1 MATILVADDDT
12 DVRGTLSR
20 SLIRHGYEVLTA
32 NSGVEALALTRQM
45 LPDLLVLDMAM
56 PGLDGIEVC
65 RRLRADPTVS
75 DTPVLF
81 LTAQH
86 RLPDRLRG
94 LDAGGDDYLIKPFD
108 IQELTARV
116 RALLRR
122 CQRMSA
128 QPLSLGRLR
137 LDLSGRRAEV
147 DTRAIALTPTEFKLL
162 AYLLRNAGQ
171 VVSSDRLLQ
180 DVWGYPPGTGQ
191 HALVRAHVKNL
202 RAKLEPSPRSPRYIR
217 TVPRH
222 GYTLVSP
229 D

>member
-1 MATILVADDDT
+1 MATILVADNDS

-20 SLIRHGYEVLTA
+20 SLVRNGYEVLTA
-32 NSGVEALALTRQM
+32 NSGAEALSVTRQM
-45 LPDLLVLDMAM
+45 MPDLVVLDMAM

-94 LDAGGDDYLIKPFD
+94 LDAGGDDYLTKPFD

-122 CQRMSA
+122 AQRSHA

-137 LDLSGRRAEV
+137 LDLGGRRAEV
-147 DTRAIALTPTEFKLL
+147 DGRSIPMTPTEFKLL
-162 AYLLRNAGQ
+162 AYLLRNPGQ
-171 VVSSDRLLQ
+171 VISSDRLLQ
-180 DVWGYPPGTGQ
+180 DVWGYPPGAGQ

-202 RAKLEPSPRSPRYIR
+202 RAKLEPTPHSPRYIR

-222 GYTLVSP
+222 GYTLIAP

>member
-1 MATILVADDDT
+1 MATILIAADDD

-20 SLIRHGYEVLTA
+20 SLIRQGYEILTA
-32 NSGVEALALTRQM
+32 TNGTEALSLSRQM
-45 LPDLLVLDMAM
+45 LPDLVILDMAM

-75 DTPVLF
+75 DTPIMF
-81 LTAQH
+81 LTAQT

-94 LDAGGDDYLIKPFD
+94 LDAGGDDYLVKPFD
-108 IQELTARV
+108 IQELAARV

-122 CQRMSA
+122 AQRVHA
-128 QPLSLGRLR
+128 RPLALGRLR
-137 LDLSGRRAEV
+137 LDLSGRKAEV

-202 RAKLEPSPRSPRYIR
+202 RAKLEPSPHSPRYIR

>member
-20 SLIRHGYEVLTA
+20 SLVRHGYEVLTA
-32 NSGVEALALTRQM
+32 NSGVEALAMTRQM

-65 RRLRADPTVS
+65 RRLRADPSVS

-94 LDAGGDDYLIKPFD
+94 LDAGGDDYITKPFD

-147 DTRAIALTPTEFKLL
+147 DARNIALTPTEFKLL
-162 AYLLRNAGQ
+162 AYLLRNA
-171 VVSSDRLLQ
+171 
-180 DVWGYPPGTGQ
+180 WPGRVLGP
-191 HALVRAHVKNL
+191 ARFKMCGA
-202 RAKLEPSPRSPRYIR
+202 IR
-217 TVPRH
+217 P
-222 GYTLVSP
+222 
-229 D
+229 

>member
-1 MATILVADDDT
+1 MATILVADHDT

-20 SLIRHGYEVLTA
+20 SLVRNGYEVVTA
-32 NSGVEALALTRQM
+32 NTGLEALTITRQL
-45 LPDLLVLDMAM
+45 LPDLVVLDMAM
-56 PGLDGIEVC
+56 PGIDGLEVC

-94 LDAGGDDYLIKPFD
+94 LDAGGDDYLVKPFD
-108 IQELTARV
+108 IQELAARV

-122 CQRMSA
+122 CHRAGS
-128 QPLSLGRLR
+128 QPLTLGRLR
-137 LDLSGRRAEV
+137 LDLGGRRAEV
-147 DTRAIALTPTEFKLL
+147 DNRGVPLTPTEFKLL

-202 RAKLEPSPRSPRYIR
+202 RAKLEPTPHSPRYVR

>member
-20 SLIRHGYEVLTA
+20 SLVRNGYEVLTA
-32 NSGVEALALTRQM
+32 NTGIEALTMTRQM
-45 LPDLLVLDMAM
+45 LPDLLVLDMSM

-65 RRLRADPTVS
+65 RRLRSDPSVS

-94 LDAGGDDYLIKPFD
+94 LDAGGDDYLVKPFD

-122 CQRMSA
+122 CQRMTT
-128 QPLSLGRLR
+128 QPLALGRLR

-147 DTRAIALTPTEFKLL
+147 DSRTIPLTPTEFKLL

-202 RAKLEPSPRSPRYIR
+202 RAKLEPSPHSPRYIR